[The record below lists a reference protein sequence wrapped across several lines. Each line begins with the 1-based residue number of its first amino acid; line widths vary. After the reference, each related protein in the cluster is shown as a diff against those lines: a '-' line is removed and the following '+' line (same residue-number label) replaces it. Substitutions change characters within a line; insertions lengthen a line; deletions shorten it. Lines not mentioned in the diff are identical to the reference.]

1 LDGSRTVAVH
11 LLNIILDIY
20 PFPVN
25 GFEPLASQFKYS
37 KTTYQCYNDSCM
49 KDKLVL
55 ERESVYEFNDKE
67 IYYGKVNTSIKIT

>member
-1 LDGSRTVAVH
+1 
-11 LLNIILDIY
+11 
-20 PFPVN
+20 
-25 GFEPLASQFKYS
+25 
-37 KTTYQCYNDSCM
+37 M